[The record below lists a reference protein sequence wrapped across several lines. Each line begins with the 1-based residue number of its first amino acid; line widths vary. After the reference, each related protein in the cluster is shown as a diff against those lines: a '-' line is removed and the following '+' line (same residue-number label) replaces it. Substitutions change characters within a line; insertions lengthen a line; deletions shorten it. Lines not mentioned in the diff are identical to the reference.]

1 MGGRETIWSLV
12 FLAEGEQIVG
22 GGNEGI
28 VRCWETKDGQEVGT
42 PMIHVGE
49 SVLNVA
55 VSLDAKLIVCG
66 TDGGWV
72 TVWNSV
78 THEKVT
84 ELKVHARAVHA
95 VDLSPVSPRIATG
108 STDKTVCVWSIPT
121 GKQLLGPLQHDN
133 YLAVVKYSPKG
144 NHLATAAW
152 VSDSIRVYNAQNG
165 HLLVDMPIS
174 VNSSVNQ
181 SLVWSA
187 DGEQLFALSLD
198 GKIYRLNVTTGVLL
212 SWPIHTSRNPRCIS
226 LAGNGT
232 FVAASAGSS
241 VSFWDTT
248 TLMQI
253 GHVVDYAGVIRSMAI
268 SPNNTHLA
276 SGGDDRKLVL
286 RHLRNI
292 IPESY
297 FVDVRLP
304 TTKMPV
310 GWRCSTDNSLF
321 TVLDSSP
328 PAE

>member
-1 MGGRETIWSLV
+1 MGARETIWSLV
-12 FLAEGEQIVG
+12 FLADGEHIAG
-22 GGNEGI
+22 GGKEGM
-28 VRCWETKDGQEVGT
+28 VRCWETKDGREVGT
-42 PMIHVGE
+42 PMVHVGE

-55 VSLDAKLIVCG
+55 VSLDAKLIVSG
-66 TDGGWV
+66 TDSGWL
-72 TVWNSV
+72 TVWDAV

-84 ELKVHARAVHA
+84 EFKVHARAVHA
-95 VDLSPVSPRIATG
+95 VDLSPVSPRVATG
-108 STDKTVCVWSIPT
+108 STDKTVCVWSIST

-133 YLAVVKYSPKG
+133 YLAAVKYSPKG
-144 NHLATAAW
+144 DFLATAAW
-152 VSDSIRVYNAQNG
+152 VSNSIRIYNAQNG
-165 HLLVDMPIS
+165 HLLLDIPIS

-181 SLVWSA
+181 SLVWST

-198 GKIYRLNVTTGVLL
+198 GKIYCLNVSTGALL
-212 SWPIHTSRNPRCIS
+212 SWPIHSSSNPRCIS

-253 GHVVDYAGVIRSMAI
+253 GHFVDYDGVIRSMAI
-268 SPNNTHLA
+268 SPDNTHLA
-276 SGGDDRKLVL
+276 SGGDDQKVVL

-297 FVDVRLP
+297 FVDVSLSA
-304 TTKMPV
+304 TKMPI
-310 GWRCSTDNSLF
+310 GRRCFTDNSLF
-321 TVLDSSP
+321 TALDSSP